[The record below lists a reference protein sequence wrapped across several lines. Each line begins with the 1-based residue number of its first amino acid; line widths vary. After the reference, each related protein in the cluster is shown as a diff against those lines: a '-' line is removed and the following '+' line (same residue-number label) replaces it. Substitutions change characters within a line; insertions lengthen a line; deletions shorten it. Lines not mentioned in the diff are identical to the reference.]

1 MRKTILA
8 LVLCLF
14 AALLLMT
21 SCKPDFV
28 GNKITLNGTYT
39 LDFSALN
46 RTEDG
51 ELNVKAGEGMRVT
64 IALEE
69 GSVDVEIRDGDYEPA
84 YIGNGLSNEDFT
96 VICQKD
102 GRYTISVTGEN
113 AKGKVVVKT
122 EK

>member
-8 LVLCLF
+8 LTLCLI

-28 GNKITLNGTYT
+28 GNKTTVNGTYT
-39 LDFSALN
+39 LSFSALN
-46 RTEDG
+46 KTEDG
-51 ELNVKAGEGMRVT
+51 EISVKAGEEMHVT
-64 IALEE
+64 ITLDE
-69 GSVDVEIRDGDYEPA
+69 GSVDVEIRDRDYESA
-84 YIGNGLSNEDFT
+84 YVGSGLSDEDFT
-96 VICQKD
+96 VICPKD
-102 GRYTISVTGEN
+102 GRYTISVTGED